1 MCYVFNI
8 NHIYFKT
15 VCRRTEMTHQQR
27 LSPSGWCVTERAVGE
42 SRQRPLL
49 ALVLQEDILSTRGNK
64 NNVM

>member
-1 MCYVFNI
+1 
-8 NHIYFKT
+8 
-15 VCRRTEMTHQQR
+15 MTHQQR